1 MLQLYGKPEQW
12 TRITICK
19 LNHLGTPVEKM
30 IKGIFFSL
38 NSFFFFGPGLKLTQL
53 RHLEDSCKVSQFMG
67 FEVVVV
73 TDVLEK

>member
-1 MLQLYGKPEQW
+1 
-12 TRITICK
+12 
-19 LNHLGTPVEKM
+19 M

-38 NSFFFFGPGLKLTQL
+38 NSFFFGPGLKLSFTQV
-53 RHLEDSCKVSQFMG
+53 RHVEDSCKVSQFMG